1 MKRNRSSFSSTIF
14 FNSIFAFLSVLVLTI
29 PLLLIGR
36 DTLGEAVIAL
46 LYLVPVGWSAARW
59 GQGAGVCAAVSA
71 ALAFDYFFIPPF
83 YTFAVG
89 RLEGWLVLVI
99 FLVVSI
105 VVIGRIQS
113 GLTKA
118 RTSEREA
125 LFMYEMSTSLAGLR
139 TQEAVVHAL
148 ATNVQQMFQAE
159 LVEVCIQPANKPEA
173 LLVKAPPNVEGS
185 GVPDRI
191 LPILASPGLIGEI
204 RIWRGNGW
212 LPAEGSR
219 LLSNFSTQ
227 ASQALERA
235 RLSEAE
241 SLVNTMRME
250 NASKG

>member
-1 MKRNRSSFSSTIF
+1 MLF
-14 FNSIFAFLSVLVLTI
+14 
-29 PLLLIGR
+29 IGR

-113 GLTKA
+113 GLSRA

-125 LFMYEMSTSLAGLR
+125 LFMYEMSSSFAGLR

-148 ATNVQQMFQAE
+148 ATNLQQMFQAE
-159 LVEVCIQPANKPEA
+159 LVEVCIQPMNKSEP
-173 LLVKAPPNVEGS
+173 LLVKVPPSVEGS
-185 GVPDRI
+185 GAPDRI
-191 LPILASPGLIGEI
+191 LPIVASPWLIGEI
-204 RIWRGNGW
+204 RIWRGHGW

-250 NASKG
+250 NASKR

>member
-1 MKRNRSSFSSTIF
+1 MKTNRLSFLSTIF
-14 FNSIFAFLSVLVLTI
+14 FNCIFAFLSVFALTI
-29 PLLLIGR
+29 PLMLIGR

-71 ALAFDYFFIPPF
+71 ALAFDFFFIPPF
-83 YTFAVG
+83 FTFAVG

-113 GLTKA
+113 GLNRA
-118 RTSEREA
+118 QTSEREA
-125 LFMYEMSTSLAGLR
+125 IFMYEMSSNLAGLR
-139 TQEAVVHAL
+139 TQEAVVHSL
-148 ATNVQQMFQAE
+148 ARNLQLMFQAE
-159 LVEVCIQPANKPEA
+159 LVEVCIEAGKQTPAFA
-173 LLVKAPPNVEGS
+173 VKAPPSVTGT
-185 GVPDRI
+185 GLPDRI
-191 LPILASPGLIGEI
+191 LPILASPGLLGEI

-227 ASQALERA
+227 AAQALERA
-235 RLSEAE
+235 RLAEAE
-241 SLVNTMRME
+241 AIINTVTKVNPNE
-250 NASKG
+250 G